1 MAFDSCKQAVDLIG
15 RYLSSDLQRREL
27 LAFENHLASCPDCV
41 AFVKT
46 YKATIDLTRKF
57 LTRQRQNNATP
68 ELFFLPPRKR
78 AKRL

>member
-1 MAFDSCKQAVDLIG
+1 MPFDGCKQAVDLIG

-27 LAFENHLASCPDCV
+27 LAFENHLASGPDCA
-41 AFVKT
+41 AFLKT
-46 YKATIDLTRKF
+46 YRATIDLTRKF

-78 AKRL
+78 GKRL